1 MHFPHVH
8 STPERFLLIALVV
21 FPLVLLYNA
30 FKSGKLTRAKYNF
43 LRLAVLL
50 TVAIVFFAL
59 PDVSLQKDKDALC
72 SWLGSLTE
80 ISITDANDWYT
91 GRKITLSEEQ
101 SDALLDALQGLSTES
116 FSTGDGLGGTGDVAV
131 FFRTA
136 DGEELL
142 LKQSGNT
149 VHFTFD
155 AETAALF
162 GERNFQTDDGA
173 LLDAFF
179 DLID

>member
-1 MHFPHVH
+1 MRFPHVH

-30 FKSGKLTRAKYNF
+30 FKLGKLSRAKYTF
-43 LRLAVLL
+43 LRLVLL
-50 TVAIVFFAL
+50 LAVIAVFAL
-59 PDVSLQKDKDALC
+59 QNASLQKDKAALC
-72 SWLGSLTE
+72 DWLGEMRVVS
-80 ISITDANDWYT
+80 TDANDWYT
-91 GRKITLSEEQ
+91 GRKITLSDEQ

-116 FSTGDGLGGTGDVAV
+116 FSTGDGLGGTGDAAV

-155 AETAALF
+155 EETAALF

-179 DLID
+179 DLVD